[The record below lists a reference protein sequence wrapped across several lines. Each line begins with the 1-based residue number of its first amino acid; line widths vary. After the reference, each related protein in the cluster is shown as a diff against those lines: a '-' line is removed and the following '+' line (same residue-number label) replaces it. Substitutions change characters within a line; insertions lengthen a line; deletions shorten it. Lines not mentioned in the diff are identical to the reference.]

1 MRKVALVGAGVSK
14 FGVRKASY
22 RDLIWEAGKACFDS
36 LPAVKPKDID
46 GLVVGSVMPERTAF
60 QSHISSMAAE
70 ALGIRPSSLSAR
82 TEHMCASGTVGIR
95 YAYAF
100 IAAGLADLV
109 MVLGVEKLNQP
120 TGDEAIL
127 NMGTGVDREWEAAFG
142 LTAPPCFALA
152 AQRHMAE
159 YGTTEEQLARVGVKN
174 HTHASKNP
182 NAHFNKGATL
192 DQVLCSRMISSPL
205 RLFMCS
211 PITDGA
217 AAVILASEERAR
229 DLTDKPVWIRGTG
242 QALDGFQLTSLHEDY
257 AHWPALERAAKSAY
271 AMAGVTPADVDLAE
285 VHDCFSIAEM
295 IAYEELGFC
304 AKGEAGPFVAAGRSD
319 YGGDVVVNPRGGLI
333 GCGHPLG
340 ATGVAQAA
348 EVFVQ
353 LRDEAG
359 ARQVPDAAIG
369 LTHNNSGM
377 GEHVVMIYGNG
388 RRREPS
394 ETVAVLGPGTD
405 RPSDRAGVRARRL
418 PRAAGRRQ
426 GGPRGRRGRAHAGRR
441 AARDRAR
448 RRSHGR
454 GAGDRPDGVGG
465 RARADRGAHRARR
478 AGGLRLRAGG
488 AAGVGPAQAGHVCP
502 AQGRG
507 RRRRDHR
514 LGVVHHLA
522 LGRLRRG
529 RPPGALSR
537 RALAEPG
544 PHHPAGG
551 RGAGPAD
558 GAGDGRAHAGAA
570 RESRQDPGA
579 LRRLARLHR
588 AAAAGAC

>member
-1 MRKVALVGAGVSK
+1 MNRVALVGAGVSK

-36 LPAVKPKDID
+36 VPGLTPKDVD

-60 QSHISSMAAE
+60 QSHISSLAAE
-70 ALGIRPSSLSAR
+70 ALGIKPRTLSAR
-82 TEHMCASGTVGIR
+82 TEHMCASGTAGIR

-152 AQRHMAE
+152 AQRHMAQ

-174 HTHASKNP
+174 HNHAAKNP
-182 NAHFNKGATL
+182 NAHFSKGATL
-192 DQVLCSRMISSPL
+192 DQVLCSRMISTPL

-217 AAVILASEERAR
+217 AAVLVASEERAR
-229 DLTDKPVWIRGTG
+229 TLTDTPVWIRGTG

-257 AHWPALERAAKSAY
+257 AHWPAMKRAADAAY
-271 AMAGVTPADVDLAE
+271 AMAGIGAKDVDLAE
-285 VHDCFSIAEM
+285 VHDCFSIAEL

-304 AKGEAGPFVAAGRSD
+304 KKGEAGRFVEAGRSD

-359 ARQVPDAAIG
+359 ARQVPDAAVG

-377 GEHVVMIYGNG
+377 GEHVVMIYG
-388 RRREPS
+388 REP
-394 ETVAVLGPGTD
+394 
-405 RPSDRAGVRARRL
+405 
-418 PRAAGRRQ
+418 
-426 GGPRGRRGRAHAGRR
+426 
-441 AARDRAR
+441 
-448 RRSHGR
+448 
-454 GAGDRPDGVGG
+454 
-465 RARADRGAHRARR
+465 
-478 AGGLRLRAGG
+478 
-488 AAGVGPAQAGHVCP
+488 
-502 AQGRG
+502 
-507 RRRRDHR
+507 
-514 LGVVHHLA
+514 
-522 LGRLRRG
+522 
-529 RPPGALSR
+529 
-537 RALAEPG
+537 
-544 PHHPAGG
+544 
-551 RGAGPAD
+551 
-558 GAGDGRAHAGAA
+558 
-570 RESRQDPGA
+570 
-579 LRRLARLHR
+579 
-588 AAAAGAC
+588 

>member
-1 MRKVALVGAGVSK
+1 MRKVALVGAGVTK

-36 LPAVKPKDID
+36 APAVKPSDLD

-60 QSHISSMAAE
+60 QSHIASLAAE
-70 ALGIRPSSLSAR
+70 ALGIKPSTLSAR

-152 AQRHMAE
+152 AQRHMTA

-174 HTHASKNP
+174 HTHATKNP
-182 NAHFNKGATL
+182 SAHFTRGATL
-192 DQVLCSRMISSPL
+192 DQVLCSRMIATPL

-217 AAVILASEERAR
+217 AAVVLASEERAR
-229 DLTDKPVWIRGTG
+229 DLTDRPVWIRGTG
-242 QALDGFQLTSLHEDY
+242 QALDGFQLTSLPDDY
-257 AHWPALERAAKSAY
+257 AHWPALKRAGEAAY
-271 AMAGVTPADVDLAE
+271 RMAGVGPADVDLAE
-285 VHDCFSIAEM
+285 VHDCFAIAEL

-304 AKGEAGPFVAAGRSD
+304 KKGEAGAFVAAGRSD

-348 EVFVQ
+348 EVFAQ
-353 LRDEAG
+353 LRGEAG
-359 ARQVPDAAIG
+359 PRQVPGAAIG

-377 GEHVVMIYGNG
+377 GEHVVVIYG
-388 RRREPS
+388 
-394 ETVAVLGPGTD
+394 
-405 RPSDRAGVRARRL
+405 
-418 PRAAGRRQ
+418 
-426 GGPRGRRGRAHAGRR
+426 
-441 AARDRAR
+441 
-448 RRSHGR
+448 
-454 GAGDRPDGVGG
+454 
-465 RARADRGAHRARR
+465 AD
-478 AGGLRLRAGG
+478 
-488 AAGVGPAQAGHVCP
+488 PA
-502 AQGRG
+502 
-507 RRRRDHR
+507 
-514 LGVVHHLA
+514 
-522 LGRLRRG
+522 
-529 RPPGALSR
+529 
-537 RALAEPG
+537 
-544 PHHPAGG
+544 
-551 RGAGPAD
+551 
-558 GAGDGRAHAGAA
+558 
-570 RESRQDPGA
+570 
-579 LRRLARLHR
+579 
-588 AAAAGAC
+588 

>member
-22 RDLIWEAGKACFDS
+22 RDLVWEAGKACFDS
-36 LPAVKPKDID
+36 VPAVKPRDLD
-46 GLVVGSVMPERTAF
+46 GLVVGTVMPERTAF
-60 QSHISSMAAE
+60 QSHISSLAAE
-70 ALGIRPSSLSAR
+70 ALGIRPRTLSAR

-109 MVLGVEKLNQP
+109 MVVGVEKLNQP

-159 YGTTEEQLARVGVKN
+159 YGTTEEHLARVGVKN
-174 HTHASKNP
+174 HTHASRNP

-192 DQVLCSRMISSPL
+192 DQVLCSRMISTPL

-217 AAVILASEERAR
+217 AAVVLAAEDRAR
-229 DLTDKPVWIRGTG
+229 ALTDRPVWIRGTG

-257 AHWPALERAAKSAY
+257 AHWPALGRAAQSAY
-271 AMAGVTPADVDLAE
+271 AMAGVTAADVDLAE
-285 VHDCFSIAEM
+285 VHDCFAIAEL

-304 AKGEAGPFVAAGRSD
+304 PKGEAGPFLAAGRSD

-359 ARQVPDAAIG
+359 PRQVAGAAIG

-377 GEHVVMIYGNG
+377 GEHVVMVYGT
-388 RRREPS
+388 EP
-394 ETVAVLGPGTD
+394 A
-405 RPSDRAGVRARRL
+405 
-418 PRAAGRRQ
+418 
-426 GGPRGRRGRAHAGRR
+426 
-441 AARDRAR
+441 
-448 RRSHGR
+448 
-454 GAGDRPDGVGG
+454 
-465 RARADRGAHRARR
+465 
-478 AGGLRLRAGG
+478 
-488 AAGVGPAQAGHVCP
+488 
-502 AQGRG
+502 
-507 RRRRDHR
+507 
-514 LGVVHHLA
+514 
-522 LGRLRRG
+522 
-529 RPPGALSR
+529 
-537 RALAEPG
+537 
-544 PHHPAGG
+544 
-551 RGAGPAD
+551 
-558 GAGDGRAHAGAA
+558 
-570 RESRQDPGA
+570 
-579 LRRLARLHR
+579 
-588 AAAAGAC
+588 

>member
-1 MRKVALVGAGVSK
+1 MPKVAVVGAGVSK

-36 LPAVKPKDID
+36 VPGLRPKDVD

-60 QSHISSMAAE
+60 QSHIASLAAE
-70 ALGIRPSSLSAR
+70 ALGIKPRSLSAR

-109 MVLGVEKLNQP
+109 MVVGVEKLNQP
-120 TGDEAIL
+120 SGDEAIL

-152 AQRHMAE
+152 AQRHMAA
-159 YGTTEEQLARVGVKN
+159 YGTTEEQLALVGVKN

-182 NAHFNKGATL
+182 NAHFNRGATL
-192 DQVLCSRMISSPL
+192 DQVLCSRMIATPL

-217 AAVILASEERAR
+217 AAVLVASEARAR
-229 DLTDKPVWIRGTG
+229 ALTAAPVWIRGTG

-257 AHWPALERAAKSAY
+257 AHWPAMQRAAGDAY
-271 AMAGVTPADVDLAE
+271 AMAGVGPRDVDLAE
-285 VHDCFSIAEM
+285 VHDCFAIAEL

-304 AKGEAGPFVAAGRSD
+304 PKGDGGRFVQDGRSD

-353 LRDEAG
+353 LRGEAG
-359 ARQVPDAAIG
+359 ARQVPRAAIG

-377 GEHVVMIYGNG
+377 GEHVVMIYG
-388 RRREPS
+388 REP
-394 ETVAVLGPGTD
+394 A
-405 RPSDRAGVRARRL
+405 
-418 PRAAGRRQ
+418 
-426 GGPRGRRGRAHAGRR
+426 
-441 AARDRAR
+441 
-448 RRSHGR
+448 
-454 GAGDRPDGVGG
+454 
-465 RARADRGAHRARR
+465 
-478 AGGLRLRAGG
+478 
-488 AAGVGPAQAGHVCP
+488 
-502 AQGRG
+502 
-507 RRRRDHR
+507 
-514 LGVVHHLA
+514 
-522 LGRLRRG
+522 
-529 RPPGALSR
+529 
-537 RALAEPG
+537 
-544 PHHPAGG
+544 
-551 RGAGPAD
+551 
-558 GAGDGRAHAGAA
+558 
-570 RESRQDPGA
+570 
-579 LRRLARLHR
+579 
-588 AAAAGAC
+588 